1 MGSIR
6 RRALAAAGAALAGVV
21 AGGPGVAAA
30 APPEDTGADRS
41 TAVYARSSLTGP
53 GELVAFVNVTSF
65 DGAAPT
71 ADLAIFVSGYTC
83 LTTDPLAV
91 TLDPLESATA
101 EGEVDL
107 VCTPDNSP
115 EDEFPDGGPTLTGT
129 ATVDLTWTGVG
140 KKLPQVFTGNVNH
153 CVGAIFERDVV
164 LTGSVEVD
172 VAGLYT
178 GSTTDY
184 RPYTDTALRYETVAC
199 PSGLG

>member
-1 MGSIR
+1 MRLITTR
-6 RRALAAAGAALAGVV
+6 TMAAGAVLAGVI

-30 APPEDTGADRS
+30 APPEDAGRHPS
-41 TAVYARSSLTGP
+41 TAGYARSILTGP
-53 GELVAFVNVTSF
+53 GGLKAFVNVTSF

-83 LTTDPLAV
+83 LTSDPLAV

-101 EGEVDL
+101 KGEVDL

-115 EDEFPDGGPTLTGT
+115 EDEFPDGGPTLSGS

-140 KKLPQVFTGNVNH
+140 TKHNEVFPGYLGF
-153 CVGAIFERDVV
+153 CVGAIHEREVQLGGEIQIDVP
-164 LTGSVEVD
+164 
-172 VAGLYT
+172 GLYT

-184 RPYTDTALRYETVAC
+184 IPYTDTALRYERVAC
-199 PSGLG
+199 P